1 MEEKKE
7 ETKVEN
13 KIEAKVETSTDKKSS
28 SKPAKKKKEK
38 IKIIPFDKID
48 ITTATEDEIIKSG
61 LKHNTKADV
70 TCYFL
75 LFIIAVLAVLPPLVR
90 FFHPRPITKEER
102 EIVYN
107 TLKCYKTIIRDN
119 YELSTVLTSNYRDG
133 EVQTVE
139 FNFKYFKRNDKAEEG
154 YVFAEIDE
162 LDKLNVSGITK
173 KKEVGNAI
181 FTVDFENNQGL
192 KDNNVLKDYTYFV
205 NAEVN
210 LLSNEKGY
218 SCSNDSESKLEV
230 VDVKTGKKIE

>member
-13 KIEAKVETSTDKKSS
+13 KTEAKAETTTDKKAA

-38 IKIIPFDKID
+38 VKIIPFDKID

-70 TCYFL
+70 TCYFIL
-75 LFIIAVLAVLPPLVR
+75 VLIAFLAVLPPLIR

-107 TLKCYKTIIRDN
+107 HIKCYKTVLRDN
-119 YELSTVLTSNYRDG
+119 YELSTILSLEYRDG
-133 EVQTVE
+133 ESQSVN
-139 FNFKYFKRNDKAEEG
+139 FDFKYFKRNDKAQEG

-162 LDKLNVSGITK
+162 LDKLDLKGLTK
-173 KKEVGNAI
+173 KKEVGNAV
-181 FTVDFENNQGL
+181 FNVDFENYPEL
-192 KDNNVLKDYTYFV
+192 KEDNVLKEYCYFTTAQINV
-205 NAEVN
+205 
-210 LLSNEKGY
+210 LTNEKGF
-218 SCSNDSESKLEV
+218 SCDSKLENKVEV
-230 VDVKTGKKIE
+230 VDVVTGKKVE